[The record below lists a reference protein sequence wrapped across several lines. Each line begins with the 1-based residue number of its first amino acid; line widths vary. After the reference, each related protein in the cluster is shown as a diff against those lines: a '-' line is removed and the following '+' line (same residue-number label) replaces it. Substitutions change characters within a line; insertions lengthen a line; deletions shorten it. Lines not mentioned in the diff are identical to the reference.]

1 MRDDQRTRLEELSDT
16 LTEVVLDEADPKG
29 WPGDGIPL
37 DAMSK
42 DERGDRY
49 WCKKNA
55 AATLALLTKLHTV
68 LDRAAAGQGAGEEGD
83 DMEDEINKAEK
94 EAKKRLHLVTAN
106 GKKTG

>member
-1 MRDDQRTRLEELSDT
+1 MRDDQRVRLEELSDT
-16 LTEVVLDEADPKG
+16 LTEVVLEEADPKS
-29 WPGDGIPL
+29 WPGEGIPL

-68 LDRAAAGQGAGEEGD
+68 LDRAAAGVPADEGD
-83 DMEDEINKAEK
+83 DMEDEIRKAEK
-94 EAKKRLHLVTAN
+94 EAGKRLKLVTAH

>member
-1 MRDDQRTRLEELSDT
+1 MRDDQRIRLEELSDT
-16 LTEVVLDEADPKG
+16 LTEVVLEEADPKS
-29 WPGDGIPL
+29 WPGEGIPL

-68 LDRAAAGQGAGEEGD
+68 LDRAAAGVPTEEGD
-83 DMEDEINKAEK
+83 DMEDEIRKAEK
-94 EAKKRLHLVTAN
+94 EAKKRLHLVAAN